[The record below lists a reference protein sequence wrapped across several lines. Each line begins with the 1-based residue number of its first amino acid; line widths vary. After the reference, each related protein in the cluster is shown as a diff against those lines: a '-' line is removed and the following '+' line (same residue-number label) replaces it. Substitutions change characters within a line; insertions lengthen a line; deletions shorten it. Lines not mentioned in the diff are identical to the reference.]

1 MASEMALGEIKE
13 MAATLQEW
21 EDVKREVMHY
31 LAMGVDCFTASLG
44 SSTITYDETKEREEN
59 K

>member
-1 MASEMALGEIKE
+1 MTTLKHKDMVE
-13 MAATLQEW
+13 TLQEW

-31 LAMGVDCFTASLG
+31 LAMGVDCFTVSLG
-44 SSTITYDETKEREEN
+44 SFTITYDETKEREAN